1 MELYNKRARNLCIRI
16 LKKGL
21 VYLIKFRY
29 TLIEGALSI
38 NRALKKLYYKHA
50 KELDEQQ
57 AGKHMEAVFS
67 GGYSLE
73 EMELFMQLRGGKNFM
88 QTEEIDNAEYTGY
101 LVLDNDNIIVRV
113 ERSKVTKETYCYVYA
128 DSNSDDYT
136 AKFKI
141 D

>member
-1 MELYNKRARNLCIRI
+1 
-16 LKKGL
+16 
-21 VYLIKFRY
+21 
-29 TLIEGALSI
+29 
-38 NRALKKLYYKHA
+38 
-50 KELDEQQ
+50 
-57 AGKHMEAVFS
+57 
-67 GGYSLE
+67 
-73 EMELFMQLRGGKNFM
+73 MQI
-88 QTEEIDNAEYTGY
+88 EEINNAEYTGY

>member
-1 MELYNKRARNLCIRI
+1 
-16 LKKGL
+16 
-21 VYLIKFRY
+21 
-29 TLIEGALSI
+29 
-38 NRALKKLYYKHA
+38 
-50 KELDEQQ
+50 
-57 AGKHMEAVFS
+57 MEAVFS

-88 QTEEIDNAEYTGY
+88 QIEEINNAEYTGY